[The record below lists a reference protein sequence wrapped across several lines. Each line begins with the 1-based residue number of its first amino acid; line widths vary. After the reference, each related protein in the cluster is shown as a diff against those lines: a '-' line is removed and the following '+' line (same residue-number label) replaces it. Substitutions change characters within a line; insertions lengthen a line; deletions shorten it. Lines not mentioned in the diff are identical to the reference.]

1 MSFKSQMVDD
11 LQKVFLNTDDF
22 GEMVTLVRG
31 QSTYAMKGL
40 YDELP
45 LNGEGLGG
53 NIDAISHNPRLFVSA
68 SDLPEG
74 APRKGDVFVLS
85 ANEFHAERRFI
96 AKDFEFPKDGL
107 VVYYLK
113 DRNQ

>member
-11 LQKVFLNTDDF
+11 LQNVFLNTDDF
-22 GEMVTLVRG
+22 GETVTLVRG
-31 QSTYAMKGL
+31 ASSFAMKGL

-53 NIDAISHNPRLFVSA
+53 NADAISHNPRLFVSA
-68 SDLPEG
+68 SDLPGG
-74 APRKGDVFVLS
+74 APKKGDIFVLS
-85 ANEFHAERRFI
+85 SNEFHAARRLI
-96 AKDFEFPKDGL
+96 AKDFEYPKDGV

-113 DRNQ
+113 EKSA

>member
-11 LQKVFLNTDDF
+11 LRKVFLNTDDF
-22 GEMVTLVRG
+22 GEIVTLVRG
-31 QSTYAMKGL
+31 QSTCAIKGL

-74 APRKGDVFVLS
+74 TPKKGDVFVLS
-85 ANEFHAERRFI
+85 ANEFHAERRLV
-96 AKDFEFPKDGL
+96 AKDFEFPKDGII
-107 VVYYLK
+107 VYYLK
-113 DRNQ
+113 ESK

>member
-11 LQKVFLNTDDF
+11 LHEVFLNADDF
-22 GEMVTLVRG
+22 GEAVTLVRG
-31 QSTYAMKGL
+31 QATYAMNGL

-68 SDLPEG
+68 SDLPGG

-85 ANEFHAERRFI
+85 ANEFHSSRRLV
-96 AKDFEFPKDGL
+96 AKDFEFPKDGI

-113 DRNQ
+113 ECE

>member
-11 LQKVFLNTDDF
+11 LHEVFLNTDDF
-22 GEMVTLVRG
+22 GEAVTLVRD
-31 QSTYAMKGL
+31 QSTYAMNGL

-45 LNGEGLGG
+45 LNGEELGG

-68 SDLPEG
+68 SDLPGG
-74 APRKGDVFVLS
+74 APKKGDVFVLV
-85 ANEFHAERRFI
+85 ANELHAARRLV
-96 AKDFEFPKDGL
+96 AKDFEFPKDGI

-113 DRNQ
+113 ECK

>member
-11 LQKVFLNTDDF
+11 LQDVFLNTEDF

-31 QSTYAMKGL
+31 ASTHAMRGL

-45 LNGEGLGG
+45 LDGDGLGG
-53 NIDAISHNPRLFVSA
+53 NVEAISHNPRLFVSA
-68 SDLPEG
+68 SDLPGG
-74 APRKGDVFVLS
+74 APRRGDIFLLG
-85 ANEFHAERRFI
+85 ANEFHAARRLV
-96 AKDFEFPKDGL
+96 AKDFEFPKDGI
-107 VVYYLK
+107 VVYYMK